1 MATTAP
7 LTTSLVVNMTGV
19 ANAIPEAPT
28 SKAADRRLVTDGA
41 TLGFLTRIIWVLPCA
56 DGYLM
61 TRCLSNP
68 KTNGAMPSALV
79 ALFWTITFI
88 VDAGA

>member
-1 MATTAP
+1 
-7 LTTSLVVNMTGV
+7 MTGV

-41 TLGFLTRIIWVLPCA
+41 TLGFLTEIIWVLPCA
-56 DGYLM
+56 DDKM
-61 TRCLSNP
+61 LSNP

-79 ALFWTITFI
+79 ALFWTITFMA
-88 VDAGA
+88 DAGLIARKLIS